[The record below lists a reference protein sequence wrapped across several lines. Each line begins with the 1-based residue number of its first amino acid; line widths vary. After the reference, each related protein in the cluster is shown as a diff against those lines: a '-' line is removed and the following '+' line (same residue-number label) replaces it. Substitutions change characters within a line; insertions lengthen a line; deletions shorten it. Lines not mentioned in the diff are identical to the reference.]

1 MRTIDLDCHGDVNWT
16 LRIRSGLAQLP
27 SKDLAAMLDW
37 SRDHEVGK
45 LELIVASKIAMLS
58 LVTDRVN
65 LELRQLE
72 RELNERTKAIPL

>member
-1 MRTIDLDCHGDVNWT
+1 
-16 LRIRSGLAQLP
+16 
-27 SKDLAAMLDW
+27 MLDW

-65 LELRQLE
+65 LELRH
-72 RELNERTKAIPL
+72 